1 MLKIMRYNQK
11 TRGDVMINELQVIFI
26 GMALVFVIWTI
37 CLGHLYKKE
46 QLRANILQEQLT
58 IRREIERGNRP
69 DKILWDYHDV
79 TYLNNSYNVKFRNAK
94 TQHKSL
100 KGDVK

>member
-1 MLKIMRYNQK
+1 
-11 TRGDVMINELQVIFI
+11 MINELQIIFI
-26 GMALVFVIWTI
+26 GIVLVFVALTI
-37 CLGHLYKKE
+37 YLRRLYKKE

-79 TYLNNSYNVKFRNAK
+79 TYLNNSYNIKVKNAK

-100 KGDVK
+100 KGGAK

>member
-1 MLKIMRYNQK
+1 
-11 TRGDVMINELQVIFI
+11 MINELQIIFI
-26 GMALVFVIWTI
+26 GIALAFIVWTI
-37 CLGHLYKKE
+37 YLRRLYKKE

-79 TYLNNSYNVKFRNAK
+79 TYLNNSYNVKVKNVK

-100 KGDVK
+100 KGGAK

>member
-1 MLKIMRYNQK
+1 
-11 TRGDVMINELQVIFI
+11 MINELQVIFI
-26 GMALVFVIWTI
+26 GIVLIFIAWLI
-37 CLGHLYKKE
+37 CLGHLYRRE
-46 QLRANILQEQLT
+46 RLRANILQEQLT
-58 IRREIERGNRP
+58 IRKEIERGNRP

>member
-1 MLKIMRYNQK
+1 
-11 TRGDVMINELQVIFI
+11 MINKLQIIFI
-26 GMALVFVIWTI
+26 GIALAFIIWTI
-37 CLGHLYKKE
+37 YLRRLYKKE

-79 TYLNNSYNVKFRNAK
+79 TYLNNSYNVKVKNVK

-100 KGDVK
+100 KGGAK

>member
-1 MLKIMRYNQK
+1 
-11 TRGDVMINELQVIFI
+11 MINELQIIFI
-26 GMALVFVIWTI
+26 GMALAFVACTI
-37 CLGHLYKKE
+37 CLRRLYKKE

-69 DKILWDYHDV
+69 DKILWNYHDV
-79 TYLNNSYNVKFRNAK
+79 TYLNNSYNVKVKNVQ

-100 KGDVK
+100 KGGTKWRQRHKEK